1 MKKILYILLPV
12 IVLVLGLAYYIF
24 YTAQLPDLFV
34 INEKSN
40 IPVVKCP
47 TGWDSYLKSFRADY
61 PVATEIAKNIQST
74 KIRPQTPIEL
84 SFNRKPSR
92 VEVTMIKDETEKKLE
107 NSKEIISPKES
118 GTYVYVV
125 WAYWKQGEIFYV
137 FKVDI

>member
-12 IVLVLGLAYYIF
+12 IILVLGVACYVF
-24 YTAQLPDLFV
+24 YTSQLPDLFV

-47 TGWDSYLKSFRADY
+47 AGWDSSLNSFRADY
-61 PVATEIAKNIQST
+61 PIETEIAKDIQST
-74 KIRPQTPIEL
+74 KIKPNTPIEL
-84 SFNRKPSR
+84 SFSRKPNR
-92 VEVTMIKDETEKKLE
+92 VEVTVIKDEARKKLDD
-107 NSKEIISPKES
+107 SKDIISPKES

-137 FKVDI
+137 FKVNI